1 MKKFSPSE
9 EVDFVVIG
17 SGAAGGVMAK
27 QLAQAGF
34 SVVVMEQGAWG
45 AYGHEQ
51 DYNKDELSNRF
62 PAEED
67 MLLSDPRKQRNT
79 FRRNAN
85 EKAMPGNHNYG
96 CVVGGGTVTYGA
108 SSWRHLP
115 YEFNEATKFGTMAG
129 AGIADWPVSY
139 DEIEPYYTQA
149 EWEIGISGPSTD
161 VRTKAGSLIAP
172 MSKSYPVKPLPL
184 KSSGALVQKAAE
196 KLNLVVTP
204 NVAAIVT
211 EPFNGRS
218 GCINC
223 GACSGYGCQVK
234 ARSSSAVSLLPVA
247 VATGN
252 CEIRVHSY
260 VREIA
265 VDASGRATGVT
276 YFNKANNNEE
286 VFQKAKC
293 VVLSAN
299 GTETPR
305 LLLLS
310 KSNRFQQGLANSS
323 GLVGKYLMTGNGG
336 GASGLFTDPLNEY
349 KGCVT
354 GAAVLSYVPNDVK
367 NRGFY
372 GGGRMTAR
380 GQMSPMQYG
389 LAGPHGAPS
398 WGAGY
403 KKALIEQAN
412 RRLTMVNFI
421 SQLPVE
427 TNTVDLDPDL
437 KDAWGLP
444 AMRITTTSHAND
456 YKGMQFF
463 IDRSVEILKAAGATQ
478 VWADEVS
485 DSKGGAHARGTARM
499 GNDPKSSVVNKY
511 HRAHD
516 VPNLFVIDG
525 SSFVTGGRNH
535 PTMTIS
541 ALAYRCAD
549 HLVKAAKTGNV
560 TI

>member
-1 MKKFSPSE
+1 MKKYSPSE

-27 QLAQAGF
+27 QLALAGF
-34 SVVVMEQGAWG
+34 SVVVMEQGGWG
-45 AYGHEQ
+45 AYGHDQ
-51 DYNKDELSNRF
+51 DYTKDELSNRF
-62 PAEED
+62 PSDED
-67 MLLSDPRKQRNT
+67 RLISDPRLHVNT
-79 FRRNAN
+79 FRRNAS
-85 EKAMPGNHNYG
+85 EKATPGNHNYG

-115 YEFNEATKFGTMAG
+115 YEFDEASRFGTIAG
-129 AGIADWPVSY
+129 AGIADWPMSY
-139 DEIEPYYTQA
+139 DELEPYYSQA
-149 EWEIGISGPSTD
+149 EWEIGISGPNIS
-161 VRTKAGSLIAP
+161 SPLIAP
-172 MSKSYPVKPLPL
+172 MSRPYPCRPLPL
-184 KSSGALVQKAAE
+184 KSSGALMQKAAE

-204 NVAAIVT
+204 NVAAIIT
-211 EPFNGRS
+211 TPLNGRS

-223 GACSGYGCQVK
+223 GMCSGYGCQVK
-234 ARSSSAVSLLPVA
+234 ARSSSAVALLPYA

-252 CEIRVHSY
+252 CEIRVNSY
-260 VREIA
+260 VREINT
-265 VDASGRATGVT
+265 DASGKATGVT
-276 YFNKANNNEE
+276 YFEKQNNNRE

-310 KSNRFQQGLANSS
+310 KSNRFPQGLANSS
-323 GLVGKYLMTGNGG
+323 GVVGKYLMTGNGG

-349 KGCVT
+349 KGAVT

-367 NRGFY
+367 GRGWY

-380 GQMSPMQYG
+380 GQMSPIQYG
-389 LAGPHGAPS
+389 LAGPRGAPS
-398 WGAGY
+398 WGAAY

-412 RRLTMVNFI
+412 RRRTMVNFI

-427 TNTVDLDPDL
+427 SNMVDLDPEA

-456 YKGMQFF
+456 FKAMQFF
-463 IDRSVEILKAAGATQ
+463 IDKSAEILKAAGAYEVWTDQ
-478 VWADEVS
+478 VN
-485 DSKGGAHARGTARM
+485 DSRGGAHARGTCRM

-516 VPNLFVIDG
+516 VPNLIVVDG
-525 SSFVTGGRNH
+525 SSLVTGGRNH

-549 HLVKAAKTGNV
+549 HLVKAAKTGS
-560 TI
+560 IASL

>member
-1 MKKFSPSE
+1 MKKYSPSE

-17 SGAAGGVMAK
+17 SGAAGAVMAK
-27 QLAQAGF
+27 QLTVAGF
-34 SVVVMEQGAWG
+34 SVVVMEQGPWG

-51 DYNKDELSNRF
+51 DYSKDELSNRF
-62 PAEED
+62 PAPDDE
-67 MLLSDPRKQRNT
+67 LISDPSKYRNT
-79 FRRNAN
+79 FRRNAS
-85 EKAMPGNHNYG
+85 EKAVAGNHSFG

-108 SSWRHLP
+108 SSWRHMP
-115 YEFNEATKFGTMAG
+115 YEFDEASRYGTMKG
-129 AGIADWPVSY
+129 TGIADWPISY
-139 DEIEPYYTQA
+139 KELEPYYVQA
-149 EWEIGISGPSTD
+149 EWEIGISGPDLKTP
-161 VRTKAGSLIAP
+161 LIAP
-172 MSKSYPVKPLPL
+172 MSKPYPCPPLPI

-204 NVAAIVT
+204 NVAAIIT
-211 EPFNGRS
+211 KPYNGRS
-218 GCINC
+218 ACINC
-223 GACSGYGCQVK
+223 GMCSGYGCQVK
-234 ARSSSAVSLLPVA
+234 ARSSSAVSLLPIA

-252 CEIRVHSY
+252 CEIRAHSV
-260 VREIA
+260 VREISVSPA
-265 VDASGRATGVT
+265 GRATGVI
-276 YFNKANNNEE
+276 YLDKKNDNRE

-305 LLLLS
+305 LLLMS
-310 KSNRFQQGLANSS
+310 KSGLFPQGLANSS
-323 GLVGKYLMTGNGG
+323 GIVGKYLMTGNGG
-336 GASGLFTDPLNEY
+336 GASGLFSDPLNEY

-367 NRGFY
+367 GRGWY

-380 GQMSPMQYG
+380 GQQSPIQYG
-389 LAGPHGAPS
+389 LSGPRNAPS

-421 SQLPVE
+421 SQMPIE
-427 TNTVDLDPDL
+427 TNMVDLDPDM

-444 AMRITTTSHAND
+444 ALRITTTSHEND
-456 YKGMQFF
+456 MKGVRFF
-463 IDRSVEILKAAGATQ
+463 IEKSVEILKAAGATE
-478 VWADEVS
+478 VWADTPS
-485 DSKGGAHARGTARM
+485 DSRGGAHARGTCRI
-499 GNDPKSSVVNKY
+499 GNDPKTSVANKY

-516 VPNLFVIDG
+516 VPNLFIVDG
-525 SSFVTGGRNH
+525 SSLVTGGRNH

-541 ALAYRCAD
+541 ALAYRCAE
-549 HLVKAAKTGNV
+549 HLAKAAKAGNV

>member
-1 MKKFSPSE
+1 MKKFKPSE

-34 SVVVMEQGAWG
+34 SVVVMEQGPWG

-51 DYNKDELSNRF
+51 DYNKDELINRF
-62 PAEED
+62 PSPED
-67 MLLSDPRKQRNT
+67 TMISDPKLHRST
-79 FRRNAN
+79 FRRNAS
-85 EKAMPGNHNYG
+85 EKAVAGNHSFG

-115 YEFNEATKFGTMAG
+115 YEFDEASRFGTMKG
-129 AGIADWPVSY
+129 TGIADWPVSY
-139 DEIEPYYTQA
+139 AEIEPYYTQA
-149 EWEIGISGPSTD
+149 EWEIGISGPNVKTP
-161 VRTKAGSLIAP
+161 LIAP
-172 MSKSYPVKPLPL
+172 MSKPYPCRPLPL
-184 KSSGALVQKAAE
+184 KSSGALVQKAAA

-204 NVAAIVT
+204 NVAAIIT
-211 EPFNGRS
+211 EPYNGRP

-223 GACSGYGCQVK
+223 GACSGYGCQTK
-234 ARSSSAVSLLPVA
+234 ARSSSAVALLPIA

-252 CEIRVHSY
+252 CEIRVNSY
-260 VREIA
+260 VREIN

-276 YFNKANNNEE
+276 YFDKSNDNQE

-305 LLLLS
+305 LLLMS
-310 KSNRFQQGLANSS
+310 KSNRFQNGLANSS
-323 GLVGKYLMTGNGG
+323 GIVGKYLMTGNGG
-336 GASGLFTDPLNEY
+336 GASGLFDQPLNEY
-349 KGCVT
+349 KGAVT

-403 KKALIEQAN
+403 KKALMEQAN

-421 SQLPVE
+421 SQLPIE
-427 TNTVDLDPDL
+427 TNMVDLDPDV

-444 AMRITTTSHAND
+444 ALRITSTSHEND
-456 YKGMQFF
+456 FKAMRFF
-463 IDRSVEILKAAGATQ
+463 IDRSVDILKAAGATQ
-478 VWADEVS
+478 VWADQVN
-485 DSKGGAHARGTARM
+485 DSKGGAHARGTCRI
-499 GNDPKSSVVNKY
+499 GNDPRSSVANKY

-516 VPNLFVIDG
+516 VPNLFIVDG
-525 SSFVTGGRNH
+525 SSLVTGGRNH

>member
-17 SGAAGGVMAK
+17 SGAAGGVMGK
-27 QLAQAGF
+27 QLANAGF
-34 SVVVMEQGAWG
+34 SVWVMEQGPWG

-62 PAEED
+62 PTEED
-67 MLLSDPRKQRNT
+67 MLLSDPKTQRKT
-79 FRRNAN
+79 FRRNVS
-85 EKAMPGNHNYG
+85 EKAMPGTHSYG
-96 CVVGGGTVTYGA
+96 CVVGGGTITYGA
-108 SSWRHLP
+108 SSGRHLP
-115 YEFNEATKFGTMAG
+115 YEFNEASKFGTMAG
-129 AGIADWPVSY
+129 TGIAYWPVSY
-139 DEIEPYYTQA
+139 DELEPYYTQA
-149 EWEIGISGPSTD
+149 EWEIGISGPNIKTP
-161 VRTKAGSLIAP
+161 LIAP
-172 MSKSYPVKPLPL
+172 MSKPYPCKPLPL
-184 KSSGALVQKAAE
+184 KSSGALVQKAAD
-196 KLNLVVTP
+196 KLGLVVTP
-204 NVAAIVT
+204 NVAAIIT
-211 EPFNGRS
+211 EPYNGRS

-234 ARSSSAVSLLPVA
+234 ARSSSAVSLLPIA

-252 CEIRVHSY
+252 CEIRVNSY

-265 VDASGRATGVT
+265 VNDAGRATGVT
-276 YFNKANNNEE
+276 YFEKWNNNRE

-305 LLLLS
+305 LLLMS

-323 GLVGKYLMTGNGG
+323 GMVGKFLMSGNGG
-336 GASGLFTDPLNEY
+336 GASGLFSDPLNEY

-380 GQMSPMQYG
+380 GQMSPIQYG

-398 WGAGY
+398 WGAAY

-427 TNTVDLDPDL
+427 TNTVDLDPEV

-444 AMRITTTSHAND
+444 AMRITSTSHEND
-456 YKGMQFF
+456 FK
-463 IDRSVEILKAAGATQ
+463 RSEE
-478 VWADEVS
+478 D
-485 DSKGGAHARGTARM
+485 
-499 GNDPKSSVVNKY
+499 
-511 HRAHD
+511 
-516 VPNLFVIDG
+516 
-525 SSFVTGGRNH
+525 
-535 PTMTIS
+535 
-541 ALAYRCAD
+541 
-549 HLVKAAKTGNV
+549 
-560 TI
+560 